1 MSGDISTTISEEGI
15 LGKEAFGGFSFDNI
29 DKTDTGIMLDGYHQP
44 SYDKAI
50 DMVKWLHLKM
60 PFFNIIGWDIA
71 IQEDGD
77 SVLKEFNSNPGLS
90 QSAFKS
96 GMRKYTERVIRELFP
111 RPNGWYPESGKII
124 RNSATY

>member
-1 MSGDISTTISEEGI
+1 
-15 LGKEAFGGFSFDNI
+15 
-29 DKTDTGIMLDGYHQP
+29 MLDGYQQP

-50 DMVKWLHLKM
+50 EMFKWLHLKM

-77 SVLKEFNSNPGLS
+77 SVLIEFNSNPGLS

-111 RPNGWYPESGKII
+111 RPNGPRNRERLFVIALHI
-124 RNSATY
+124 RNCFIESI